1 MGYEPL
7 HHKYRPQTFADLVG
21 QEAIAATLSN
31 ALRLDRIAPAY
42 LFTGAR
48 GTGKTSS
55 ARIMAKSL
63 NCLSEP
69 KPTPTPCG
77 HCELCHSITRG
88 TAMDITEIDAAS
100 NTGVDN
106 IRELIERAQFA
117 PVQARY
123 KVYIIDEVHMLSN
136 AAFNALLKTLEEP
149 PDRITF
155 VLATTDPQRVLPTII
170 SRCQRFDFRRI
181 PLEAMVKH
189 LTHIASNENI
199 QIHPEAVT
207 LVAQMAQGGLRDAE
221 ALLDQLSLLDGEI
234 SVDAVWDLVGSVPE
248 RDLLGILAAIVDQ
261 SPIVMLEALRRVMDR
276 GREPLIVLQNLANV
290 YRDLLIAKTAKD
302 RSDLVAMTA
311 LGWAQL
317 TELAAQM
324 ELPQIL
330 HGQQHLRGAETQL
343 RQSTQPRLWLE
354 VTLMGL
360 LANHSLPVAVP
371 THAPLSMATTA
382 AAKSAPA
389 VSPSPTNIPYNN
401 IAPTNG
407 RSPASQG
414 VTPQATATQNTTQVT
429 PEITPQVSPNPGA
442 TVAPPPNNYVND
454 QVSNHV
460 NNGADSGV
468 NIAVDTGNLDQAWQT
483 ILNLLSAPSRG
494 VFGGRSQLL
503 TVDLASHQP
512 SVLVGLVGNRDD
524 AMKRIAIEKRSEI
537 EAACQQV
544 WQRRIQVKYKF
555 IPQITPQNQ
564 VSSVP
569 QSPSLPPFNSSLS
582 SEVMS
587 QVTVISLPPPNT
599 AQHNAQNAAQNIAQH
614 NAQTNTPNNIQ
625 NNTQNIT
632 NGGNAPPNAP
642 KPNSQPHN
650 QPPPGPTPPPKNN
663 PPTNLP
669 PSGLNR
675 NLSEQQ
681 LSEKNALDNLVRL
694 FQGQVVDLEA
704 IPDVE
709 EISTDTLALEEAV
722 LDN

>member
-189 LTHIASNENI
+189 LTHIAHNENI

-248 RDLLGILAAIVDQ
+248 RDLLGILAAIVEQ

-360 LANHSLPVAVP
+360 LANHSLPVAASSQ
-371 THAPLSMATTA
+371 TPLSMATTA

-414 VTPQATATQNTTQVT
+414 VTTQATATPNTTQVV

-442 TVAPPPNNYVND
+442 TVAPPPNNYVD
-454 QVSNHV
+454 HHV
-460 NNGADSGV
+460 NGGV
-468 NIAVDTGNLDQAWQT
+468 NSAVDAGNLDQAWQT
-483 ILNLLSAPSRG
+483 ILNLLSVPSRG

-544 WQRRIQVKYKF
+544 WQRRVQVKYKF
-555 IPQITPQNQ
+555 IAQITPLNQ
-564 VSSVP
+564 ANSVTP
-569 QSPSLPPFNSSLS
+569 VPPPLNSTFNSPLN
-582 SEVMS
+582 SEVMG
-587 QVTVISLPPPNT
+587 QVTVISLPPQNT
-599 AQHNAQNAAQNIAQH
+599 VQNTIQNIAQH
-614 NAQTNTPNNIQ
+614 SAQTNTPNIPQNIP
-625 NNTQNIT
+625 QNIT

-709 EISTDTLALEEAV
+709 EISTDALALEEVV